1 MSVSYPKKPQQILIR
16 VTDRDI
22 EGGLAGTVQA
32 QEDMTLADLLSNYI
46 MRLGFETTCASG
58 IIVQLLTNGKVRVDF
73 SRVVERLELLNMND
87 RVTSPQA
94 MALFEDFM
102 ASLRSPD
109 DGKKGKTMRIVV
121 QKPRG

>member
-1 MSVSYPKKPQQILIR
+1 MSVPYPKPPQQIMIR

-22 EGGLAGTVQA
+22 EGGMAGPVQA
-32 QEDMTLADLLSNYI
+32 QEDMTLADLLSNYL
-46 MRLGFETTCASG
+46 MRLGFESTFASG

-73 SRVVERLELLNMND
+73 SSVAERLELLDLND
-87 RVTSPQA
+87 RMTAPQA

-109 DGKKGKTMRIVV
+109 EAQKGKTMRIVV